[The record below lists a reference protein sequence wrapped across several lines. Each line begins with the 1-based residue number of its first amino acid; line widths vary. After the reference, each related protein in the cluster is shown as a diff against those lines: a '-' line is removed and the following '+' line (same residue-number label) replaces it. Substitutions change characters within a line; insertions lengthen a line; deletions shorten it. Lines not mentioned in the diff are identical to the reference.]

1 MFAALKSGAAIP
13 SFSKPAP
20 STATPTSTPQQANG
34 HSNAFS
40 NGGPP
45 RSGGGG
51 DCKVKVYNIPEGRIC
66 IYVFTCVEVLL
77 HIFFFIGNSIFHLSL
92 GLVTK
97 FWKTSLKVA

>member
-20 STATPTSTPQQANG
+20 PTPAPTSAPQQANG
-34 HSNAFS
+34 HSNGLS

-51 DCKVKVYNIPEGRIC
+51 DCKVKVYNIPEGRIYIRGC
-66 IYVFTCVEVLL
+66 SFP
-77 HIFFFIGNSIFHLSL
+77 SP
-92 GLVTK
+92 
-97 FWKTSLKVA
+97 